1 MILQDNQDFPSL
13 IPIQGKNFITIIEC
27 SRVINESKDTVKV
40 PSPSNDSFLNFINPF
55 VLIIV
60 EKKTLK

>member
-40 PSPSNDSFLNFINPF
+40 PSPSMTVF
-55 VLIIV
+55 
-60 EKKTLK
+60 